1 MIIIILV
8 TRKEPKMTLQDL
20 ISNPQ
25 SLVSLYG
32 HWPSLKGGR
41 ITFLKFHE
49 RGPTL
54 DINILLNQVPDYP
67 PKRWSRE
74 EYNAVSISIS
84 FFGAESI
91 SMKNWGVNN
100 VIKDLL
106 VEDNEVDGIPWK
118 KVDCKTEEV
127 QFQLQCIDIRVYRVV
142 PVLISS

>member
-25 SLVSLYG
+25 SLVSLYR

-91 SMKNWGVNN
+91 S
-100 VIKDLL
+100 
-106 VEDNEVDGIPWK
+106 WK

-127 QFQLQCIDIRVYRVV
+127 QFQFQCIDIRVYRVV